1 MTNSAKLVLGGL
13 LAVALPTFFF
23 SRVELPRVEPAK
35 VTPSGLAAISDSN
48 LRQATGSP
56 QLVSIRELPNMGEGC
71 TWEPVGVTSSMM
83 MIPEPREDY
92 GLFAGWRDRSAYASS
107 SLQDGQTSDVTR
119 PPVRMIRDLDPI
131 YSSVAVDPVHDE
143 VILQDN
149 NLWATR
155 IFNRLDNTPPD
166 APRTEPKRVIQGVNT
181 EIQFSG
187 GLYVDPKSG
196 DIYSVEA
203 DTGNK
208 MTVFSHEANGNVKP
222 LRHLKTPHRG
232 YALAVDE
239 EQEEIFLSV
248 EYPPKVVVYRK
259 NASDNEEAIRRLE
272 GEHTGLEAAH
282 GIAVDSKAKL
292 MFVNNWGNASNFKI
306 QGSGKF
312 NPPSIAIYASNA
324 TGDTAP
330 LRIIQGPKTQLNW
343 AAGMA
348 IDPDNGDLYVANDMG
363 QSILVFKETDKGDAA
378 PSRMIKGTKTGL
390 RNPTGVSLDLK
401 NKEVWVSN
409 LGNSSAV
416 AYPLNANGNM
426 APLRIIRSAPP
437 DKVGL
442 KFGKTEAVAYDSKR
456 QELLVPNCVNHPQ
469 IAAFSRLA
477 KENTP
482 PTRTLEGQKTLI
494 SRTMHDLAYDPTHDE
509 IVVTSPLTQAILVFR
524 GGANGEEAPIRVIQ
538 GPHTQI
544 LGVGA
549 MDKVTVD
556 PETGEIYLPTAKH
569 NIVVFPYGANGDVAP
584 KRVLGGPDTQ
594 IQFAEQTDGS
604 GNVPPIRVDPVHNL
618 LVVPTGGFRGG
629 RGSPALLIFDRNA
642 SGNTPPM
649 RVIRGPKT
657 QLAGSQQMAITPQG
671 WILCGAQGG
680 SIGIWNINDN
690 GDVAPRWKIP
700 VTKLT
705 GLNVNGVGIDPAHQ
719 EVMIPTGNGNVIM
732 TFYFP
737 EIF

>member
-1 MTNSAKLVLGGL
+1 MTNSAKLVLGGV
-13 LAVALPTFFF
+13 LAIVVQAFFF
-23 SRVELPRVEPAK
+23 SRVELPRAEPSE
-35 VTPSGLAAISDSN
+35 VTPPGLAAISDTN

-71 TWEPVGVTSSMM
+71 TWEPVDVSSTMM
-83 MIPEPREDY
+83 VADAEEHY
-92 GLFAGWRDRSAYASS
+92 GLFAGWRDRPVYAAAQES
-107 SLQDGQTSDVTR
+107 GQTGDVTR
-119 PPVRMIRDLDPI
+119 PPVRMIRDTDPI
-131 YSSVAVDPVHDE
+131 YSSVAVDPVRDE
-143 VILQDN
+143 VILPDK

-155 IFNRLDNTPPD
+155 IVNRMDNTPSD
-166 APRTEPKRVIQGVNT
+166 APRSEPKRVIQGVNT

-187 GLYVDPKSG
+187 GLYVDPKNG

-203 DTGNK
+203 DTGNR

-222 LRHLKTPHRG
+222 KHHLKTPHRG

-239 EQEEIFLSV
+239 VQEEIFLSV
-248 EYPPKVVVYRK
+248 EYPPKVVVYK
-259 NASDNEEAIRRLE
+259 KDAADNEEAIRRLE

-282 GIAVDSKAKL
+282 GIAVDSKTKL

-306 QGSGKF
+306 QGSGRF

-330 LRIIQGPKTQLNW
+330 LRVIQGSKTQLNW

-348 IDPDNGDLYVANDMG
+348 IDSDNGDLYVANDMG
-363 QSILVFKETDKGDAA
+363 QSVLVFKETDKGDAA
-378 PSRMIKGTKTGL
+378 PSRVIKGTKTGL
-390 RNPTGVSLDLK
+390 INPTGVSLDLK

-416 AYPLNANGNM
+416 VFPLKANGDV
-426 APLRIIRSAPP
+426 APLRIIRSAPA

-509 IVVTSPLTQAILVFR
+509 IVVTSPLTQAILIFR

-569 NIVVFPYGANGDVAP
+569 NILVFPSGANGDVAP

-594 IQFAEQTDGS
+594 IRFAEQTDGS
-604 GNVPPIRVDPVHNL
+604 GNVPPI
-618 LVVPTGGFRGG
+618 
-629 RGSPALLIFDRNA
+629 
-642 SGNTPPM
+642 
-649 RVIRGPKT
+649 
-657 QLAGSQQMAITPQG
+657 
-671 WILCGAQGG
+671 
-680 SIGIWNINDN
+680 
-690 GDVAPRWKIP
+690 
-700 VTKLT
+700 
-705 GLNVNGVGIDPAHQ
+705 
-719 EVMIPTGNGNVIM
+719 
-732 TFYFP
+732 
-737 EIF
+737 